1 MNIQF
6 RTMNNQMGF
15 GGLKST
21 KDRMERQQKR
31 DDQIAFWNQQKENL
45 KSWEAGSL
53 EEITKKLEMLNDYN
67 NQIDVAKQEYNNEQM
82 RHALDEAQEIGEKI
96 AKFREKFEPKTPEE
110 RREDMIEEATG
121 VEKDE
126 GMLSELTDAFEDLVE
141 EADEMVEESLEEE
154 KLEEAYAINEGQVD
168 EDVGETTEING
179 EQLGVNERE
188 VTAIDGM
195 QLAKDDF
202 GLAGERDLAVVEMHG
217 EGYGHIDFRV

>member
-6 RTMNNQMGF
+6 QTINNQMGF
-15 GGLKST
+15 SGLKST

-53 EEITKKLEMLNDYN
+53 EEISKKLEMLSDYN
-67 NQIDVAKQEYNNEQM
+67 NQIDAAKQEYNNEQM

-96 AKFREKFEPKTPEE
+96 AKFREKFESKTPEK

-126 GMLSELTDAFEDLVE
+126 GMLSELMDMFEDVAE
-141 EADEMVEESLEEE
+141 EADEMVEEGLEEE
-154 KLEEAYAINEGQVD
+154 KIEEASAIAVD
-168 EDVGETTEING
+168 E
-179 EQLGVNERE
+179 
-188 VTAIDGM
+188 M
-195 QLAKDDF
+195 Y
-202 GLAGERDLAVVEMHG
+202 G
-217 EGYGHIDFRV
+217 EGYEHVDFRV